1 MDGLGQKEQLR
12 LQALLISMY
21 ARFITGIYDGSGIK
35 HSRKSLHFSLNQFFR
50 ELFKMIC
57 KDRSRHRRIPYAG
70 ECRWSSGI
78 LDYRIN
84 GMMESERTAMQRS
97 KNPAIDPTPNSLE
110 DAMEQFQSSL
120 LRYATRVL
128 NNEDA
133 AQDVVQETF
142 IRLNGNLDR
151 IAERGVQLKGWL
163 FRTTHNAAVDYI
175 RKESRRRNLHERQS
189 KQADL
194 FVNDPEAQQQRD
206 EKQAMVM
213 QHLNTLKP
221 KEREVLVLRLQEGMS
236 YKEIAGVLKR
246 SEGYVGT
253 LIHTA
258 TKKLSQSLQQAG
270 VVS

>member
-1 MDGLGQKEQLR
+1 MEHY
-12 LQALLISMY
+12 QA
-21 ARFITGIYDGSGIK
+21 
-35 HSRKSLHFSLNQFFR
+35 
-50 ELFKMIC
+50 
-57 KDRSRHRRIPYAG
+57 
-70 ECRWSSGI
+70 
-78 LDYRIN
+78 
-84 GMMESERTAMQRS
+84 
-97 KNPAIDPTPNSLE
+97 
-110 DAMEQFQSSL
+110 SL

-133 AQDVVQETF
+133 AQDVVQEAF
-142 IRLNGNLDR
+142 IRLHSNLDKIR
-151 IAERGVQLKGWL
+151 SRGVQVKGWL

-194 FVNDPEAQQQRD
+194 FANDPEALNERT
-206 EKQAMVM
+206 EKQALVM
-213 QHLNTLKP
+213 QHLNSLKP

-236 YKEIAGVLKR
+236 YKEIAAVLNR

-258 TKKLSQSLQQAG
+258 TKKLSQSLKQAG